1 MSDRPCVLV
10 FSGADPSGGAG
21 MAADIQAITAMGAHA
36 LPVLT
41 AITVQDNN
49 RVHAVMPVAAEVV
62 LQQARALLAQ
72 VPVAAVKIGIP
83 GSAENAQAIAT
94 LIGELRATHRAAAG
108 AAPGWA
114 QRLYSDPPVVLDP
127 VLRSGHGD
135 ALGRDDALQAL
146 APLLPLATLITP
158 NGPEAAALAGN
169 AARYRMPARLGAAAT
184 AGAAAVK
191 RAAAASMTGAGA
203 APEEVWEAAAG
214 GGVAGELAL
223 ADALPMVALATP
235 GVPRAWHGTAHG
247 DALAHAR
254 ALRALGC
261 THVLVT
267 GGHDEGS
274 DVVINR
280 WLGPDRQQN
289 WSWPRLAGGFHGS
302 GCTLAAATAALLALG
317 NTMAQ
322 ALTKA
327 QGYTQRALAASY
339 AIAPGQRIPQ
349 R

>member
-49 RVHAVMPVAAEVV
+49 RVHAVMPVAADVV

-83 GSAENAQAIAT
+83 GSAENAQAIAM

-135 ALGRDDALQAL
+135 ALGRDDAVQAL

-169 AARYRMPARLGAAAT
+169 AARYRAPVRVGAAAESMM
-184 AGAAAVK
+184 ASMAAAPVAGSAEPYDEPGPERGEVPA
-191 RAAAASMTGAGA
+191 RAA
-203 APEEVWEAAAG
+203 
-214 GGVAGELAL
+214 
-223 ADALPMVALATP
+223 P

-247 DALAHAR
+247 NALAHAR

-267 GGHDEGS
+267 GGHDEDS
-274 DVVINR
+274 DVVVNR

-289 WSWPRLAGGFHGS
+289 WSWPRLPGGFHGS

>member
-49 RVHAVMPVAAEVV
+49 RVHAVLPVAPEVL
-62 LQQARALLAQ
+62 LQQARTLMAQ

-83 GSAENAQAIAT
+83 GSAENALAIAQ
-94 LIGELRATHRAAAG
+94 LIGELCSTRHQAAG
-108 AAPGWA
+108 AAPAWA
-114 QRLYSDPPVVLDP
+114 QKLYREPPVVLDP
-127 VLRSGHGD
+127 VLRSGNGD
-135 ALGRDDALQAL
+135 TLGRDDAVRAL
-146 APLLPLATLITP
+146 APLLSLATLITP
-158 NGPEAAALAGN
+158 NGPEAASLASGAGGASPGNAGN
-169 AARYRMPARLGAAAT
+169 
-184 AGAAAVK
+184 
-191 RAAAASMTGAGA
+191 
-203 APEEVWEAAAG
+203 
-214 GGVAGELAL
+214 
-223 ADALPMVALATP
+223 
-235 GVPRAWHGTAHG
+235 
-247 DALAHAR
+247 ALAHAHV
-254 ALRALGC
+254 LRALGC
-261 THVLVT
+261 RHVLVT
-267 GGHDEGS
+267 GGHDEDS
-274 DVVINR
+274 ELVINR

-289 WSWPRLAGGFHGS
+289 WSWPRLPGSFHGS
-302 GCTLAAATAALLALG
+302 GCTLAAAVAALLALG
-317 NTMAQ
+317 DNMAQ